1 MIEAR
6 NLTKRYAGRTAVDAV
21 SFEVGKGEIVGF
33 LGPNGA
39 GKSTTL
45 RMLTCFLSASE
56 GTATVAGYDIY
67 EDSIEVRRRVGYMPE
82 NVPLYPDMRVDEY
95 LRFRARIKGLGW
107 RATRFA
113 VGEAMDICSLAEVEK
128 KMISTL
134 SKGYKQRVGL
144 ADALV
149 NKPELLILDEP
160 TNGLDPNQIR
170 QSRELIKRLG
180 ERHTILIST
189 HILSEVE
196 MTCGRVII
204 IDRGHI
210 RASDSPQNLI
220 RRLRKPGSVILE
232 LKGSVEP
239 AKAKIE
245 GIDGVKEVSVIHER
259 GAWVS
264 FAITTDPLVDV
275 REDLF
280 ALVQR
285 EKWSIR
291 ELASRAASLEDA
303 FVDILQQSPATT
315 PGASEE
321 SPALNLE
328 ESITAEDLDESAL
341 VARDEEGTKSNPV
354 DPAV

>member
-6 NLTKRYAGRTAVDAV
+6 NLTKRYAGRTAVDSV

-82 NVPLYPDMRVDEY
+82 NVPLYPDMRIDEY

-107 RATRFA
+107 RASRFA
-113 VGEAMDICSLAEVEK
+113 VSEAMDICSLAGVEK

-232 LKGSVEP
+232 LKGVVDP

-245 GIDGVKEVSVIHER
+245 AIDGVKEVGVIHER
-259 GAWVS
+259 GDWVS
-264 FAITTDPLVDV
+264 FAITTDPLIDV

-303 FVDILQQSPATT
+303 FVDILQQT
-315 PGASEE
+315 PDA
-321 SPALNLE
+321 A
-328 ESITAEDLDESAL
+328 
-341 VARDEEGTKSNPV
+341 V
-354 DPAV
+354 PAVEAPNLDLEDSAAESDEDAENESNSLTAST

>member
-6 NLTKRYAGRTAVDAV
+6 QLTKRYAGRTAVDAV
-21 SFEVGKGEIVGF
+21 SFDVEKGEIVGF

-45 RMLTCFLSASE
+45 RMLTCFLSAS
-56 GTATVAGYDIY
+56 GGSAKVAGYDIY
-67 EDSIEVRRRVGYMPE
+67 GDSIEVRRRVGYMPE

-95 LRFRARIKGLGW
+95 LRFRARLKGLGW
-107 RATRFA
+107 RATRSA
-113 VGEAMDICSLAEVEK
+113 VGEAMDICSLDGVEK
-128 KMISTL
+128 KIIATL

-160 TNGLDPNQIR
+160 TNGLDPHQIR

-204 IDRGHI
+204 IDRGQI
-210 RASDSPQNLI
+210 RASDSPRNLI

-232 LKGSVEP
+232 RQGGVDP
-239 AKAKIE
+239 ARAQLAAVA
-245 GIDGVKEVSVIHER
+245 GVKEVSVIHQR
-259 GAWVS
+259 DGWTS
-264 FAITTDPLVDV
+264 FAIATDPHHDA

-280 ALVQR
+280 ALVRR
-285 EKWSIR
+285 ENWNIR

-303 FVDILQQSPATT
+303 FVDLLQQPPAA
-315 PGASEE
+315 PGR
-321 SPALNLE
+321 
-328 ESITAEDLDESAL
+328 EDAPDTSDEP
-341 VARDEEGTKSNPV
+341 GTS
-354 DPAV
+354 DTSGT

>member
-6 NLTKRYAGRTAVDAV
+6 NLTKRYSGRTAVDSI

-56 GTATVAGYDIY
+56 GTATVAGFDIY
-67 EDSIEVRRRVGYMPE
+67 EDSVEVRRRVGYMPE
-82 NVPLYPDMRVDEY
+82 NVPLYPDMRVNEY
-95 LRFRARIKGLGW
+95 LRFRARLKGLGH
-107 RATRFA
+107 RESRFA
-113 VGEAMDICSLAEVEK
+113 VGEAMETCSLTGVEG
-128 KMISTL
+128 KMIATL

-149 NKPELLILDEP
+149 NKPDLLILDEP

-170 QSRELIKRLG
+170 QSRELIKTLG

-204 IDRGHI
+204 IDRGQI

-220 RRLRKPGSVILE
+220 RRLRKPGSVLLE
-232 LKGSVEP
+232 MSGDAAAAKTGIEAIKGVTEV
-239 AKAKIE
+239 KLIE
-245 GIDGVKEVSVIHER
+245 ER
-259 GAWVS
+259 GDWAVFS
-264 FAITTDPLVDV
+264 ITTDPLFDV
-275 REDLF
+275 RDEVFELI
-280 ALVQR
+280 QSR
-285 EKWSIR
+285 NWRIR
-291 ELASRAASLEDA
+291 ELASRTASLEDA
-303 FVDILQQSPATT
+303 FVDILQQ
-315 PGASEE
+315 E
-321 SPALNLE
+321 SPA
-328 ESITAEDLDESAL
+328 D
-341 VARDEEGTKSNPV
+341 VKVSNPLAPV
-354 DPAV
+354 T

>member
-1 MIEAR
+1 MIEVR
-6 NLTKRYAGRTAVDAV
+6 QLTKRYAGRTAVDAISFDV
-21 SFEVGKGEIVGF
+21 SKGEIVGF

-56 GTATVAGYDIY
+56 GSAKVAGYDIY
-67 EDSIEVRRRVGYMPE
+67 EDSIQVRRRVGYMPE
-82 NVPLYPDMRVDEY
+82 NVPLYHDMRVVEY
-95 LRFRARIKGLGW
+95 LRFRARIKGLGFRETR
-107 RATRFA
+107 RA
-113 VGEAMDICSLAEVEK
+113 VSEAMDICSLTGVER

-149 NKPELLILDEP
+149 NKPDLLIFDEP
-160 TNGLDPNQIR
+160 TNGLDPHQIR

-204 IDRGHI
+204 IDRGKI

-220 RRLRKPGSVILE
+220 RRLRRPGSVILE
-232 LKGSVEP
+232 LKADAVP
-239 AKAKIE
+239 AMEKIGKIE
-245 GIDGVKEVSVIHER
+245 GVKEVSVIDER
-259 GAWVS
+259 VNWNTLS
-264 FAITTDPLVDV
+264 ITTDPHIDI

-280 ALVQR
+280 GLVQS
-285 EKWSIR
+285 EKWTIR
-291 ELASRAASLEDA
+291 ELASRTHSLEDA
-303 FVDILQQSPATT
+303 FVDILQQSPG
-315 PGASEE
+315 GASE
-321 SPALNLE
+321 PANATEPPRKTVE
-328 ESITAEDLDESAL
+328 EDAT
-341 VARDEEGTKSNPV
+341 SNPV
-354 DPAV
+354 ESGT